1 MKKRYEEFSF
11 DLQLFAEN
19 EGNEKASDAGTDNAD
34 KNVNDDEKE
43 KTEFGEEK
51 GKGYTEKDLEIIKKD
66 MTLKQ
71 KEAIDK
77 AVADALKEQ
86 KRLSALSEEERQKEE
101 TIAKEKNLSEREKA
115 IEFKEKLAEVKDELL
130 ERKLP
135 LVFAELFV
143 SEDSAKALEK
153 IKDFDNSFKKAV
165 QDAVDAKIKGVSM
178 KASVN
183 NLTSDGKSLA
193 MIKNAEREV
202 TIDPWAKK

>member
-19 EGNEKASDAGTDNAD
+19 EGNEKASDTDTDNAD

-43 KTEFGEEK
+43 KTELDEEK

-135 LVFAELFV
+135 LVFAEFFV